1 MEHLLKQPY
10 IEIKRLSQDLQQ
22 RLLQE
27 CIDGNRQAQRQLYE
41 RYSHRFLNIAY
52 RVVWHKEDAQDVVQE
67 SFMKIF
73 NGLGSLKDTKKFEG
87 WAKRIVVNNA
97 ITSLRQK
104 GKIPLY
110 DLESA
115 DDFPPEKEVPV
126 DEELQ
131 QWNIA
136 IAKKALS
143 ELAPG
148 YRTIISLYLLEGYDH
163 QEISEI
169 LGISVST
176 SITQF
181 NRGKKRL
188 KEKVKFAINE
198 R

>member
-1 MEHLLKQPY
+1 M
-10 IEIKRLSQDLQQ
+10 SQDLQSQ
-22 RLLQE
+22 LLQE
-27 CIDGNRQAQRQLYE
+27 CIDGNRQAQQMLYE
-41 RYSHRFLNIAY
+41 RYAHRFLNIAY
-52 RVVWHKEDAQDVVQE
+52 RVVWHKEDARDVVQE

-73 NGLGSLKDTKKFEG
+73 SSLRGLKETVKFEG

-97 ITSLRQK
+97 ITLLRQK
-104 GKIPLY
+104 GKMPLY

-115 DDFPPEKEVPV
+115 DDFPFEKEDPV
-126 DEELQ
+126 DEGIQ
-131 QWNIA
+131 QWNIT

-163 QEISEI
+163 KEISEI
-169 LGISVST
+169 MGISVST